1 MSDPKY
7 TQGVCADGA
16 AILKDGVMMTI
27 EEILAELNTRPG
39 YKWKTFEEWWAGNC
53 HGGEDG
59 FPGRAFSAAREMRE
73 KGE

>member
-39 YKWKTFEEWWAGNC
+39 YKWKTFEEWWKSLSYVGIAMTR
-53 HGGEDG
+53 EVW
-59 FPGRAFSAAREMRE
+59 AAAREMKE
-73 KGE
+73 KDE